1 MSIGAVLFDMDGV
14 LASVGS
20 SYREAIIQ
28 TAAHFNVSITQE
40 DISIQKKIGN
50 ANNDWILSKRLI
62 DSKLNSCNHQ
72 LILNFFFLEVIL
84 LQQRYRRH

>member
-1 MSIGAVLFDMDGV
+1 MIKSVLFDMDGV

-28 TAAHFNVSITQE
+28 TAAHFNCVITHE
-40 DISIQKKIGN
+40 DITKEKIIGN

-62 DSKLNSCNHQ
+62 EGTSYWL
-72 LILNFFFLEVIL
+72 FLC
-84 LQQRYRRH
+84 